1 MLHVKIEIMD
11 NEDCIIRTRNFDE
24 SPQWMEIMLMCADV
38 VSSQYGYNIVDRVK
52 FIGDNT
58 TFYDRADTHMISK
71 EAWAEFLQQDF
82 MEPEFDFNKQDKEQ
96 DWA

>member
-1 MLHVKIEIMD
+1 MD
-11 NEDCIIRTRNFDE
+11 NEDCITRTRNFDE

-58 TFYDRADTHMISK
+58 IFYDRADTHMISK

-82 MEPEFDFNKQDKEQ
+82 VEPEFDFNRNGHDT
-96 DWA
+96 D

>member
-11 NEDCIIRTRNFDE
+11 NDDCITRTRNFDD

-38 VSSQYGYNIVDRVK
+38 VSAQYGYSIVDRVK

-58 TFYDRADTHMISK
+58 VFYDRADEHMIPK
-71 EAWAEFLQQDF
+71 EAWAEFLNQDYI
-82 MEPEFDFNKQDKEQ
+82 EPEFDFNKQDEEQ
-96 DWA
+96 EWS

>member
-1 MLHVKIEIMD
+1 MD
-11 NEDCIIRTRNFDE
+11 NEDCIVRTRNFDD

-58 TFYDRADTHMISK
+58 TFYDRADSHMISK
-71 EAWAEFLQQDF
+71 EAWAEFVQQDF
-82 MEPEFDFNKQDKEQ
+82 VEPEFDFNRNGHDT
-96 DWA
+96 D

>member
-11 NEDCIIRTRNFDE
+11 NEDCITRTRNFDE
-24 SPQWMEIMLMCADV
+24 SPQWMEIMLMCADI
-38 VSSQYGYNIVDRVK
+38 VSSQYGYSIVDRVK

-58 TFYDRADTHMISK
+58 TFYDRADSHMISK

-82 MEPEFDFNKQDKEQ
+82 VQPEFDFNRNGHDT
-96 DWA
+96 D

>member
-11 NEDCIIRTRNFDE
+11 NEDCIVRTRNFDD

-38 VSSQYGYNIVDRVK
+38 VSAQYGYHIVDRVK

-58 TFYDRADTHMISK
+58 TFYDRADSHMISK
-71 EAWAEFLQQDF
+71 EAWAEFVQQDF
-82 MEPEFDFNKQDKEQ
+82 VQPEFDFNKQDEEQ
-96 DWA
+96 DWS

>member
-1 MLHVKIEIMD
+1 
-11 NEDCIIRTRNFDE
+11 
-24 SPQWMEIMLMCADV
+24 
-38 VSSQYGYNIVDRVK
+38 VDRVK